1 MRTILTREQEVMT
14 LGGRVQ
20 LIYELLMS
28 HFPREEG
35 EGNFFGIRIQQYEK
49 DGTSRVDRSEAPGLT
64 ENYEEAIRLFLLFV
78 RETVMPVHL
87 YELVDDWQSAFCSGV
102 WELIGV
108 SRRI

>member
-1 MRTILTREQEVMT
+1 MVFEFSNMRRMGHPGWT
-14 LGGRVQ
+14 
-20 LIYELLMS
+20 
-28 HFPREEG
+28 
-35 EGNFFGIRIQQYEK
+35 
-49 DGTSRVDRSEAPGLT
+49 EARHRG
-64 ENYEEAIRLFLLFV
+64 YEEAIRLFLLFV

>member
-35 EGNFFGIRIQQYEK
+35 EGDFLVFEFSNMRRMGHP
-49 DGTSRVDRSEAPGLT
+49 GWTEARHRG
-64 ENYEEAIRLFLLFV
+64 
-78 RETVMPVHL
+78 
-87 YELVDDWQSAFCSGV
+87 
-102 WELIGV
+102 
-108 SRRI
+108 